1 MHLTDAYKIRSL
13 PEKPTMQMLLC
24 FSTEK
29 LNIAVQI
36 GMKYFD
42 FCIFLL
48 DDTTAAIAKAL
59 ENEYKLD
66 AEQIN
71 KEIIHRWL
79 EGKGLKPVAWSTLVA
94 VLQKIGM

>member
-1 MHLTDAYKIRSL
+1 MR
-13 PEKPTMQMLLC
+13 MLLC

-29 LNIAVQI
+29 LNIPVQI
-36 GMKYFD
+36 GTNYYD

-48 DDTTAAIAKAL
+48 DDKTGAIVKSL

-71 KEIIHRWL
+71 KEVLHRWL

-94 VLQKIGM
+94 VLQDIRM